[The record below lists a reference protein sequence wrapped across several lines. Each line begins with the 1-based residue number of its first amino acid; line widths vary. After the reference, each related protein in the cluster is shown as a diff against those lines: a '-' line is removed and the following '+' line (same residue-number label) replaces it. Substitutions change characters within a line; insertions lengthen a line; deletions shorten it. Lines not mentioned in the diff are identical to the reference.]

1 MGSRARFERER
12 LDRFVEFWEPLFTAF
27 PEAKAKAVK
36 AMGEEM
42 QKDLNAQIYAAD
54 LETDAKGT
62 VVSWQ
67 ELRLGSGGG
76 YAAVSPVKGRT
87 VRSKDRSRSGVK
99 TRQHTYRG
107 SPVSSKQIT
116 IWLDKGHGAR
126 RPDMTKA
133 YAWSDTRW
141 SRGGKSRVNDRTGTR
156 FVPGRQFYSS
166 ARLKATDHAIRAADK
181 VLSMIA
187 DEVEY

>member
-99 TRQHTYRG
+99 TR
-107 SPVSSKQIT
+107 
-116 IWLDKGHGAR
+116 
-126 RPDMTKA
+126 
-133 YAWSDTRW
+133 
-141 SRGGKSRVNDRTGTR
+141 
-156 FVPGRQFYSS
+156 
-166 ARLKATDHAIRAADK
+166 
-181 VLSMIA
+181 
-187 DEVEY
+187 